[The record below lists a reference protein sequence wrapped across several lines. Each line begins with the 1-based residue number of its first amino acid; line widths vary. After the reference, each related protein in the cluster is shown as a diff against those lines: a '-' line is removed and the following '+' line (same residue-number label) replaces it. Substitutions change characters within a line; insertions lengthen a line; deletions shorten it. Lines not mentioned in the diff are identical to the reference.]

1 MTICEAGDVAVV
13 PFPFTDIAQAKP
25 RPALALS
32 AAGANEASGNTIFAM
47 ITTAARSHWPQ
58 DVVLADAA
66 ACGLRAASLV
76 RVKLFTLDNRLVS
89 RKIGSLSQRDRVSV
103 RRMLRQLIAV

>member
-13 PFPFTDIAQAKP
+13 PFPFTDIALAKP

-32 AAGANEASGNTIFAM
+32 AADANEVSGNTIFAM
-47 ITTAARSHWPQ
+47 ITTASRSHWPH

-89 RKIGSLSQRDRVSV
+89 RRIGTLSGRDRVSV
-103 RRMLRQLIAV
+103 RRVLRQLIAV